1 MRLKW
6 EPADTVI
13 ALCGVLLLIVFA
25 IFGVLVWQGYDATV
39 AQAET
44 KAQTSADI
52 IAGEI
57 TWAFGAGQTL
67 LDHIALDLEGD
78 PSNLDASRG
87 TQFDQAVKTLSSLSA
102 LAYYDAAGRRVEQG
116 APADL
121 PPTIAGTDY
130 FAALARG
137 ETWAISPQFRTTPEG
152 PAYFA
157 IARRL
162 ADGEGFRGAAILFLR
177 GQVLEQF
184 WSPQALG
191 ENSTVSIARDD
202 GWVVARYPELA
213 KPLNL
218 GALPIFETI
227 RRADHGTYLSLKSP
241 ADGVSRVVAFR
252 HLPRL
257 GLVAIASIS
266 QDAILA
272 GLWGA
277 VRTVLFLMG
286 PIAIAL
292 LVGSFLTARLLRQ
305 SENTRRTLSDAL
317 AHNEALFREIHHR
330 VKNNL
335 QSVNSLLRLQP
346 IPADVK
352 KEMGQRIAAMSAV
365 HEHIYRTN
373 NFITV
378 DVKEYL
384 QTLVQNIRASQSAT
398 VEIVEDLDEFSVDRD
413 SATPIGLIFNE
424 VVSNAF
430 KHAFSADREGILR
443 ISLKRDADGMGRLVV
458 EDNGT
463 GFDPTAPSKGIGRRL
478 IEAFT
483 EQIGGRSE
491 FSFEHGSRF
500 VLTFPPAGRPH
511 AQPAAH

>member
-13 ALCGVLLLIVFA
+13 ALCGVLLLVVFA

-44 KAQTSADI
+44 KAQTAADI
-52 IAGEI
+52 IAEEI
-57 TWAFGAGQTL
+57 TWALGASQSL
-67 LDHIALDLEGD
+67 LDHIAADLEGQ
-78 PSNLDASRG
+78 PSNLRDPLRE
-87 TQFDQAVKTLSSLSA
+87 QFDMAASKLTSLSA
-102 LAYYDAAGRRVEQG
+102 LAYYDAAGDRVGQG
-116 APADL
+116 GPADI
-121 PPTIAGTDY
+121 PPTISGTDY
-130 FAALARG
+130 FATLRAG
-137 ETWAISPQFRTTPEG
+137 ETWAISPQFRTTPDSA
-152 PAYFA
+152 AYFA

-162 ADGEGFRGAAILFLR
+162 ADAGGFNGAAILFVQ
-177 GQVLEQF
+177 GQLLQQF

-191 ENSTVSIARDD
+191 DNSTASIARDD
-202 GWVVARYPELA
+202 GWIVARHPELETA
-213 KPLNL
+213 LNL

-227 RRADHGTYLSLKSP
+227 LNSDHGTYLSPKSP
-241 ADGVSRVVAFR
+241 ADGESRVVAFR
-252 HLPRL
+252 HLPRF

-272 GLWGA
+272 GLWSA

-292 LVGSFLTARLLRQ
+292 LIGSFVTARILRQ
-305 SENTRRTLSDAL
+305 SESTRRTLSDAL
-317 AHNEALFREIHHR
+317 VHNEALFREIHHR

-352 KEMGQRIAAMSAV
+352 REMGQRIAAMSAV

-378 DVKEYL
+378 DAKEYL
-384 QTLVQNIRASQSAT
+384 HTLVENIRASQSAT
-398 VEIVEDLDEFSVDRD
+398 VEIVEDLDVFPVDRD

-430 KHAFSADREGILR
+430 KHAFSADRHGVLT

-458 EDNGT
+458 KDNGA
-463 GFDPTAPSKGIGRRL
+463 GFDPAAPSKGIGRRL

-491 FSFEHGSRF
+491 WNFEEGARF

-511 AQPAAH
+511 PTPVSH

>member
-13 ALCGVLLLIVFA
+13 ALSGVLLVVVFA
-25 IFGVLVWQGYDATV
+25 TFGFLVWQGYDATV

-57 TWAFGAGQTL
+57 TWAFGASQTL
-67 LDHIALDLEGD
+67 LDHIALDLKGD
-78 PSNLDASRG
+78 PSNLDSSLG
-87 TQFDQAVKTLSSLSA
+87 TQFDQAANTLSGLSV
-102 LAYYDAAGRRVEQG
+102 LAHYDAGGNRVGQGTPAG
-116 APADL
+116 L
-121 PPTIAGTDY
+121 PLTISDTDY
-130 FAALARG
+130 FAALAAG
-137 ETWAISPQFRTTPEG
+137 ETWAISPQFRTTPDG

-162 ADGEGFRGAAILFLR
+162 ADGEGFRGAAILFIQ
-177 GQVLEQF
+177 GQLLQQF

-191 ENSTVSIARDD
+191 ENSTASIARND
-202 GWVVARYPELA
+202 GWIVARYPELDEA
-213 KPLNL
+213 LNL
-218 GALPIFETI
+218 GVLPIFEII
-227 RRADHGTYLSLKSP
+227 RSADHGNYLSPKSP

-252 HLPRL
+252 HVPRL

-272 GLWGA
+272 GLWRA
-277 VRTVLFLMG
+277 VQTVLFLMG

-292 LVGSFLTARLLRQ
+292 LIGSFLTARVLRQ
-305 SENTRRTLSDAL
+305 SESTRRTLSDAL

-346 IPADVK
+346 IAAEVK
-352 KEMGQRIAAMSAV
+352 KEMGQRISAMSAV

-384 QTLVQNIRASQSAT
+384 HTLVQNIRASQSTT
-398 VEIVEDLDEFSVDRD
+398 VEIVEDLDAFSVDRD

-430 KHAFSADREGILR
+430 KHAFSGEREGILK
-443 ISLKRDADGMGRLVV
+443 ISLKRGDDGMGRLVV
-458 EDNGT
+458 EDNGA
-463 GFDPTAPSKGIGRRL
+463 GFDPAAPSKGIGRRL
-478 IEAFT
+478 IGAFT
-483 EQIGGRSE
+483 EQIGGASNSRS
-491 FSFEHGSRF
+491 RRDRA
-500 VLTFPPAGRPH
+500 LC
-511 AQPAAH
+511 